1 MLSALFASIALS
13 STCSPLDFSELA
25 PPIGSQFT
33 YAFWRDNETQPGLY
47 RIEITRSNPGDVR
60 AEDSFFL
67 INEQWTEPA
76 DRRVVAGTVLR
87 GADSFNGVAERQLEF
102 AELTPPLEVR
112 TLNINEELRI
122 PVRQSVPGRLGMRQR
137 NQGEYVLR
145 HIGCGALVDE
155 TGGMVTTRLLEVAY
169 PRYVSR
175 RGGAWQLRDR
185 VQVYHIPEGAPWFY
199 AVHSAGNHPMQQGT
213 ILEGYRAR

>member
-13 STCSPLDFSELA
+13 STCSPIDFGELA
-25 PPIGSQFT
+25 PTVGSQFT
-33 YAFWRDNETQPGLY
+33 YALWRDNETQPGLY
-47 RIEITRSNPGDVR
+47 RIEITRSRPGDVR

-76 DRRVVAGTVLR
+76 GRRVVAWTVLR
-87 GADSFNGVAERQLEF
+87 DADSFNGIAERQLEF

-112 TLNINEELRI
+112 TLDINEELRI
-122 PVRQSVPGRLGMRQR
+122 PVRQSVPGRFGMRQR
-137 NQGEYVLR
+137 NEDAYVLR
-145 HIGCGALVDE
+145 HIGCSALVNENGDV
-155 TGGMVTTRLLEVAY
+155 VTTRMLEVAY

-175 RGGAWQLRDR
+175 RGNDWQLRDR

-213 ILEGYRAR
+213 ILDGYRAQ